1 MIKSFFT
8 RLNWKQTS
16 KHTGSKLEQE
26 RPAFALTSPDSVGR
40 PLLTTSKRCSTQ
52 SPEPN
57 HQKSSRLA
65 TKIEAMK
72 KSIHSQLPS
81 QNVANFCFYFF
92 FCKHSKFNCFELYWN
107 KRVYFR
113 KANFW
118 VHKAPFFPLQTTTI
132 LNWCTALVAAWGLGN
147 REEKPQTGQQLQK
160 INCDTDSVWSPNE
173 EWKKERLKVF
183 LCILWGTFIYF
194 CSDGWQPV
202 GSPCWFFSL
211 IILKCFSLFFFCFL
225 KVKQTEFN

>member
-1 MIKSFFT
+1 M
-8 RLNWKQTS
+8 LNPEPRTKPPE
-16 KHTGSKLEQE
+16 KLETCNQNWSYE
-26 RPAFALTSPDSVGR
+26 
-40 PLLTTSKRCSTQ
+40 K
-52 SPEPN
+52 
-57 HQKSSRLA
+57 
-65 TKIEAMK
+65 
-72 KSIHSQLPS
+72 IHSQSVTPAGCCQLLLL
-81 QNVANFCFYFF
+81 FF
-92 FCKHSKFNCFELYWN
+92 FCKHSKLNCFELYWN
-107 KRVYFR
+107 KTVYFR

-173 EWKKERLKVF
+173 EWKKKRLNVF
-183 LCILWGTFIYF
+183 LCILWGTFVYF

-211 IILKCFSLFFFCFL
+211 IILKCFSLFFFFFCFS
-225 KVKQTEFN
+225 KVKQTELN